1 MAASIW
7 VCSALRITLGG
18 AASLRTAVGA
28 VQISH
33 FACRTS
39 AGSLQRRPEFLLNP
53 SAACQQS
60 RHGSFFNKLTAEEL
74 WKGVLAETGA
84 GGRKGRGKRTKRKM
98 KKDLNR
104 GQVIGE
110 GRGGFLWPGLNSPV
124 FKDGA
129 VQSFSRRSD
138 AEQQEVQAELI
149 RQRDEWE
156 KRRRMKVKRERGWTG
171 SSLGGISL
179 GQPDPGPYGE
189 TYEGFDSRVIEV
201 KSVFNMTAKEGR
213 KRSISCLVA
222 VGNGNGVAGFAL
234 GKAADRI
241 AALRKA
247 KNRAKR
253 HLYHIERY
261 NNHTIYHDMDSR
273 FKRTT
278 LRMKKQSEGYGLRC
292 HRAVITLCKLI
303 GIKDMYC
310 KVEGSVNLLS
320 ITRALFT
327 GLVKQETHQKLANKK
342 QLHVVEFQAQRGPLP
357 MVVASPKDG
366 ARLQPESVDE
376 VPDTKL
382 HWDDVRDAQGTK
394 RSMWVGLKRT
404 VW

>member
-1 MAASIW
+1 MAASVW

-18 AASLRTAVGA
+18 AASLRTVVGA

-53 SAACQQS
+53 SATWQQS

-74 WKGVLAETGA
+74 WKGVLAESGA

-124 FKDGA
+124 LKDGA

-234 GKAADRI
+234 GKAADRN

-327 GLVKQETHQKLANKK
+327 GLANQETHQKLANKK